1 MKLTNAEIGFLT
13 RLIQNY
19 RDKIRDPL
27 PLEILT
33 TEFYT
38 SDVVMK
44 FTDTLITKLY
54 KMEEKDNS
62 K

>member
-1 MKLTNAEIGFLT
+1 MKLTNAEIEFLT

-27 PLEILT
+27 PLEVLT
-33 TEFYT
+33 AEFYT

>member
-1 MKLTNAEIGFLT
+1 MRLTNAEIEFLA

-19 RDKIRDPL
+19 RNKIRDPL

-33 TEFYT
+33 AEFYT
-38 SDVVMK
+38 SYFVMK
-44 FTDTLITKLY
+44 FIDTIITKLY